1 MLLLAN
7 FSTWLRPN
15 KVLPIFMGSSLTAAQ
30 GPLPVVSK
38 SGLHSRW
45 LRLPE
50 AQPLDECNLI
60 VSNVWF
66 TYHTAYLIT
75 FMPSTQSFLVTPLV
89 THKCSICCCQ
99 FKKKKK
105 GKGYEHSLNKYLCD
119 YGLKK
124 YKYNNVNKLVMVKMP
139 VKIRSFSL
147 VKLKKNGKE
156 NRKWLIYGIGEG
168 VEKKAYSYLV
178 DGGINS
184 WITYVTIKN

>member
-15 KVLPIFMGSSLTAAQ
+15 KALPIFMSSSLTAAQ

-45 LRLPE
+45 WGFQKPSPWMNVIWLYLMFGSLTTQHISLHLCRPHNRFLLHRLSHINV
-50 AQPLDECNLI
+50 ASAVANL
-60 VSNVWF
+60 
-66 TYHTAYLIT
+66 
-75 FMPSTQSFLVTPLV
+75 
-89 THKCSICCCQ
+89 KR
-99 FKKKKK
+99 KKK

-139 VKIRSFSL
+139 VTIRSFSL

-178 DGGINS
+178 DGSINS